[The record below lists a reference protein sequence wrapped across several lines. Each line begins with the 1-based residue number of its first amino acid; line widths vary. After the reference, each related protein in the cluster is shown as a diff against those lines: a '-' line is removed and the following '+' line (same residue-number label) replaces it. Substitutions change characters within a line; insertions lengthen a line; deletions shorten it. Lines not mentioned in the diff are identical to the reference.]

1 VNNLAAACGDAFS
14 LSLSDRLDLVRFI
27 MKGKRKAKTTKWLM
41 KGQFEIEA
49 RLMLRERSRNAS
61 NHFLDASATFGVEHE
76 PVGLLAG
83 KLP

>member
-1 VNNLAAACGDAFS
+1 MHLQSTIHMRV
-14 LSLSDRLDLVRFI
+14 I

-41 KGQFEIEA
+41 KGKFEIEA
-49 RLMLRERSRNAS
+49 RLMLQKRSHNAS
-61 NHFLDASATFGVEHE
+61 HHFLYASATFGIEHE

>member
-1 VNNLAAACGDAFS
+1 M
-14 LSLSDRLDLVRFI
+14 RLI

-49 RLMLRERSRNAS
+49 RLILRKRSRGAS
-61 NHFLDASATFGVEHE
+61 NHFLDAAAMFGVEHE

>member
-1 VNNLAAACGDAFS
+1 MRV
-14 LSLSDRLDLVRFI
+14 I

-41 KGQFEIEA
+41 KRQFEIEA
-49 RLMLRERSRNAS
+49 RLVPGKRSHDAS
-61 NHFLDASATFGVEHE
+61 NRFLDASATFGVEHE